1 MKLPPKG
8 SIITA
13 SANYLMR
20 NFGLNLKLDFEACS
34 FNNVSIG
41 QLITVNDHAELNL
54 QNVLVD
60 NSTIHQ
66 GLINPNGYIDLK
78 LSGDGTTI
86 RNSRLL
92 FDSNEWFT
100 FEGALNVTMDSQSQ
114 LDSIRIERSY
124 IKKLSFYAINTW
136 FTKQFNISDSY
147 ILEAEL
153 PDKTASVT
161 TVYNSCI
168 CRLLTKQPILQI
180 KPNDLISQN
189 YRVRFHNCLIINQKE
204 LTDGTD

>member
-1 MKLPPKG
+1 
-8 SIITA
+8 
-13 SANYLMR
+13 
-20 NFGLNLKLDFEACS
+20 
-34 FNNVSIG
+34 
-41 QLITVNDHAELNL
+41 
-54 QNVLVD
+54 
-60 NSTIHQ
+60 
-66 GLINPNGYIDLK
+66 
-78 LSGDGTTI
+78 
-86 RNSRLL
+86 
-92 FDSNEWFT
+92 
-100 FEGALNVTMDSQSQ
+100 MDSQSQ

-124 IKKLSFYAINTW
+124 IRKLSFYAINTW

-180 KPNDLISQN
+180 KPNDLISQD
-189 YRVRFHNCLIINQKE
+189 YGVRFHNCLIINQKE